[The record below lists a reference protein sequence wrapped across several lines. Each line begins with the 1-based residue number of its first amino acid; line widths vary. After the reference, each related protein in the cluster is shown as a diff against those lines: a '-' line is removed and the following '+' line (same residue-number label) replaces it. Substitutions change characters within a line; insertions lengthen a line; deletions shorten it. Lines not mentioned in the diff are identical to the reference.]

1 MKRNGLKNRICAIL
15 CLTVFFACQVVFVL
29 PDKVYGET
37 AGEALTIRVQY
48 LGEREEKIRTKA
60 VFSRS
65 ELEAMG
71 ASVHN
76 YSNVTRVGTV
86 MSIVAR
92 GPELLTIIERAGV
105 DINSIDYITFR
116 TTDGEGEHSRYT
128 RNFYVGTHMTA
139 TRYFYPHLTENYER
153 SEDGLS
159 LTPLRG
165 TLNRAVSVP
174 SILALEYYSTKN
186 PGVTPDPS
194 EMTTANSY
202 RFCLGQTPLTEG
214 QATTPGYDG
223 GDVSAMESAVDIF
236 GIDITLL
243 GSPVKGINLDLSD
256 TTIKVGSQ
264 KKIGAVIE
272 GDELFEGDYGFDA
285 SDLTWSSSDPSIAA
299 VDENGIITVKKE
311 GEVVI
316 TATAPNGMT
325 ASVTI
330 NGKKASS
337 ETDPGAENSE
347 STEMIEGG
355 EDEKLSDTEVEK
367 AIKETAEEENKD
379 KKVAD
384 KKQTEKKQVK
394 KIVVKEVSI
403 GGLVSENVSDAE
415 LNRQQMAEDAQ
426 ALGAAEESSAQAKAI
441 AGALGLQAGAFGIVL
456 RIRKYFM
463 EV

>member
-1 MKRNGLKNRICAIL
+1 MKKNGLKNRICAIL

-37 AGEALTIRVQY
+37 AGADLTIRVQY

-71 ASVHN
+71 ASTYN

-92 GPELLTIIERAGV
+92 GPELLTIIERAGI
-105 DINSIDYITFR
+105 DLNSIDYITFR

-139 TRYFYPHLTENYER
+139 TRYFYPYLTENYER
-153 SEDGLS
+153 GEDGLS
-159 LTPLRG
+159 LTPLKG
-165 TLNRAVSVP
+165 SLNKAVRVP
-174 SILALEYYSTKN
+174 SILALEYYSTKS
-186 PGVTPDPS
+186 PGVTPEAS
-194 EMTTANSY
+194 QMTTANSY
-202 RFCLGQTPLTEG
+202 RFCLGQTPLKEE
-214 QATTPGYDG
+214 QATTPGYEG

-236 GIDITLL
+236 GIDVTLL
-243 GSPVKGINLDLSD
+243 GSPVKGISLDLSD

-264 KKIGAVIE
+264 KKISAVIQ
-272 GDELFEGDYGFDA
+272 GDELFEGDYGFDT
-285 SDLTWSSSDPSIAA
+285 SDLTWSSSDPSIAT
-299 VDENGIITVKKE
+299 VDENGVITVKKQ
-311 GEVVI
+311 GAVTI

-325 ASVTI
+325 ASITI
-330 NGKKASS
+330 NGDKATS
-337 ETDPGAENSE
+337 E
-347 STEMIEGG
+347 
-355 EDEKLSDTEVEK
+355 EVK
-367 AIKETAEEENKD
+367 ATD
-379 KKVAD
+379 KKT
-384 KKQTEKKQVK
+384 KEKKVK
-394 KIVVKEVSI
+394 TLVVKEVNI
-403 GGLVSENVSDAE
+403 GGLISDEISQEE

-426 ALGAAEESSAQAKAI
+426 ALGAAEESSAKAKVI
-441 AGALGLQAGAFGIVL
+441 AGALGVQACAFGVVL